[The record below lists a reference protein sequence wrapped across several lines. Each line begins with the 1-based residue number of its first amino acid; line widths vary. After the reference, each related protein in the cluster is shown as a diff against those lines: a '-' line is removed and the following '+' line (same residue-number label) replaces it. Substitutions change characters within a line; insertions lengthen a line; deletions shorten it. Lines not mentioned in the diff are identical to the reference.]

1 MLVESSCSY
10 RASICC
16 TGIALWCITC
26 GQSGK
31 RRGGQQPCPEGNFTP
46 LGGISPSAAVQERG
60 CPANPPQPQQ
70 DCRPWPLAAPPRA
83 HPRGAAEFKPGLAL
97 HQPRQSALVFTAP
110 LRICSGIQGRLPGL
124 SRSLFLD
131 MQGASEAHAGDV
143 PLSPRSCLSKQETES
158 STDLGRVLG
167 LMFVHV
173 QILLQIVASLFYY

>member
-1 MLVESSCSY
+1 M
-10 RASICC
+10 
-16 TGIALWCITC
+16 
-26 GQSGK
+26 
-31 RRGGQQPCPEGNFTP
+31 P
-46 LGGISPSAAVQERG
+46 PSAALELLFGVLHVAKVGRG
-60 CPANPPQPQQ
+60 EGDSSHALKETSLLWVGLVPQQ
-70 DCRPWPLAAPPRA
+70 QFRSVAVLPTHRSHSRTA
-83 HPRGAAEFKPGLAL
+83 GPGLLPHLLGRILGEQLNLNLALLYVL